1 MSEFSRL
8 IPTEFV
14 QFLLLDI
21 LVQNNKCCV
30 FLGFFFFFSFFS
42 PHIKINQCMIIVDK
56 SECVGA
62 L

>member
-30 FLGFFFFFSFFS
+30 FLRFFFSFFP
-42 PHIKINQCMIIVDK
+42 PHIKINQCMIMADK